1 MVHKRIA
8 LVWFVILM
16 VTSVFAQGRTYL
28 VAVGV
33 ADYSSFPGTAS
44 NLRSSTNDART
55 IVDVYSKNGPVG
67 YSLLLDSDATRS
79 RIVKAITQVF
89 GKAGE
94 NDIAIFFFSGHGYP
108 NGICASD
115 GTVDYEVIRSAM
127 AKSKCKNKMMF
138 VDACYAGG
146 FRKSEKKERKKAEA
160 LNRQASVMLFLSS
173 RNGETSL
180 ESTGLKNGVFTTFLH
195 KGLKGAADRNRD
207 RNITAREL
215 YLYVH
220 DEVEKYSSGRQHPV
234 MWGKFSHNM
243 PVMKWPVKKK

>member
-8 LVWFVILM
+8 LIWFVILI
-16 VTSVFAQGRTYL
+16 VTSVFAQERTYL

-33 ADYSSFPGTAS
+33 ADYSSFPGAAT
-44 NLRSSTNDART
+44 NLRSTTNDART

-67 YSLLLDSDATRS
+67 YSLLLNSDATRS
-79 RIVKAITQVF
+79 RIEKAITQVL
-89 GKAGE
+89 GRAGE
-94 NDIAIFFFSGHGYP
+94 NDIAVFFFSGHGYP

-115 GTVDYEVIRSAM
+115 GPVDFDVIRSAM
-127 AKSKCKNKMMF
+127 AKSRCKNKMMF
-138 VDACYAGG
+138 VDACFAGG
-146 FRKSEKKERKKAEA
+146 LRENDKRERQKVEA

-173 RNGETSL
+173 RNDESSL
-180 ESTGLKNGVFTTFLH
+180 ESTGLTNGVFTTFLH

-207 RNITAREL
+207 RIITAREL

-220 DEVEKYSSGRQHPV
+220 EEVEKYSSGQQHPV

-243 PVMKWPVKKK
+243 PVMKWTVKKN